1 LKAATFILVID
12 GDSFIKTSKC
22 YFEKRRTQL
31 DLRAFIEQL
40 EKKGQLTK
48 ITKPVSTEYELAGVI
63 NALGEKPVYFE
74 NVKESSFPVVAGLVS
89 SKELIARSL
98 GIQKD
103 KLLPKLSDAI
113 AHPMPP
119 QMVEK
124 AACQEIVET
133 NVDLTKLPIMHY
145 TGKDGGKYIASA
157 VTIIKDPQL
166 GRNMCF
172 HRLMLIDK
180 NHFVAR
186 IVEDR
191 GTDTALRKAGGELDI
206 AISIG
211 NSTAVLLSAA
221 TSLPKGVDEL
231 GMANAL
237 EKTELVKCKTV
248 DLEVPADSEFVLE
261 GRIINE
267 KTAEGPFLDLTGVV
281 DRVRQQPIVEIK
293 CITHRKKPIY
303 QTILAG
309 KNEHKFLM
317 GMPKEPTIYNEVN
330 KVCQCNDV
338 YITPGGC
345 SWLHAVVQIKKQN
358 ADDGKKAI
366 AAAFEGH
373 KSLKH
378 VVVVDE
384 DINIYDSNEVEWA
397 IATRFQADK
406 NVVVLSKQPGSSLDP
421 SGDLSEGKKATTA
434 KAGLDAT
441 IPLVT
446 TGKGFKKE
454 DYMKVDLSKFT

>member
-1 LKAATFILVID
+1 MGFR
-12 GDSFIKTSKC
+12 SFIET
-22 YFEKRRTQL
+22 L
-31 DLRAFIEQL
+31 D
-40 EKKGQLTK
+40 KKGELVR
-48 ITKPVSTEYELAGVI
+48 ITKSVSTDLEIAGI
-63 NALGEKPVYFE
+63 IDALGEKPVFFE
-74 NVKESSFPVVAGLVS
+74 KIKESSYPVVAGLVS
-89 SKELIARSL
+89 SKDLIATSL
-98 GIQKD
+98 GISKD
-103 KLLPKLSDAI
+103 QLLPKLSTAI
-113 AHPMPP
+113 QQPISV
-119 QMVEK
+119 QVVEK
-124 AACQEIVET
+124 GSCHEIVET

-145 TGKDGGKYIASA
+145 TEKDGGKYIASA
-157 VTIIKDPQL
+157 VTIIKDPTL

-172 HRLMLIDK
+172 HRLMLKDK

-191 GTDTALRKAGGELDI
+191 GTDTALKKAGGELDI
-206 AISIG
+206 AICIG

-221 TSLPKGVDEL
+221 TSLPKGIDEL

-237 EKTELVKCKTV
+237 EKTDLVKCKTV
-248 DLEVPADSEFVLE
+248 DIEVPAETELVLE
-261 GRIINE
+261 GRITKE
-267 KTAEGPFLDLTGVV
+267 KATEGPFLDLTGVV
-281 DRVRQQPIVEIK
+281 DRVRQQPILEIK
-293 CITHRKKPIY
+293 CITHRKNPIY

-330 KVCQCNDV
+330 KVCHCKDV

-358 ADDGKKAI
+358 AEDGKKAI

-378 VVVVDE
+378 CVVVDE
-384 DINIYDSNEVEWA
+384 DINIYDPHDVEWA

-406 NVVVLSKQPGSSLDP
+406 NAVILSNQPGSSLDP
-421 SGDLSEGKKATTA
+421 SGDLTEGKKATTA

-441 IPLVT
+441 VPLVT

-454 DYMKVDLSKFT
+454 QYVKVDLNKYL

>member
-1 LKAATFILVID
+1 MLGFRNFVETLQKN
-12 GDSFIKTSKC
+12 G
-22 YFEKRRTQL
+22 E
-31 DLRAFIEQL
+31 
-40 EKKGQLTK
+40 LTK
-48 ITKPVSTEYELAGVI
+48 ITKRVSTEFEMAGII

-74 NVKESSFPVVAGLVS
+74 NIKESSYPVVAGLVS
-89 SKELIARSL
+89 SKDLIALSI
-98 GIQKD
+98 GVNKD
-103 KLLPKLSDAI
+103 QLLPKLSSAI
-113 AHPMPP
+113 EHPLPP
-119 QMVEK
+119 QVVQKGE
-124 AACQEIVET
+124 CQEVVERE
-133 NVDLTKLPIMHY
+133 VDLTKLPIMRY
-145 TGKDGGKYIASA
+145 TEKDGGKYIASA
-157 VTIIKDPQL
+157 VAIVKDPKL

-172 HRLMLIDK
+172 HRLMLKDK

-191 GTDTALRKAGGELDI
+191 GTDTALKNAGGELDI
-206 AISIG
+206 AICIG
-211 NSTAVLLSAA
+211 NSTAVLLAAA
-221 TSLPKGVDEL
+221 TTLPKGVDEL

-237 EKTELVKCKTV
+237 EKTELVKCKTI
-248 DLEVPADSEFVLE
+248 DLEVPKDSEIILE
-261 GRIINE
+261 GRITKE
-267 KTAEGPFLDLTGVV
+267 KASEGPFLDLTGIV

-293 CITHRKKPIY
+293 CITRRQNPIY

-309 KNEHKFLM
+309 RNEHKFLM

-330 KVCQCNDV
+330 KVCRCKDV

-358 ADDGKKAI
+358 PDDGKKAI

-378 VVVVDE
+378 CVVVDE
-384 DINIYDSNEVEWA
+384 DVNIYDPHDVEWA

-406 NVVVLSKQPGSSLDP
+406 NTIILSNQPGSSLDP
-421 SGDLSEGKKATTA
+421 SGDLTEGKKATTA

-441 IPLVT
+441 APLVT

-454 DYMKVDLSKFT
+454 EYVKVDLNKYL